1 MSDNNVQL
9 TGRLLLCYLMERF
22 EMSASQAYED
32 MIEHTQD
39 TKEVDLMF
47 LDIYD
52 MLSAD
57 NNQLANDIRQEY
69 IKEFV

>member
-52 MLSAD
+52 MLSTD
-57 NNQLANDIRQEY
+57 SNQLANDLRQKY
-69 IKEFV
+69 VKEFV